1 MKILI
6 AATPLTGHLNPLLAI
21 GRILIEE
28 GHEVVG
34 LGASITRDRFEAIG
48 ATFRAFPA
56 EADVDLSDR
65 DTLFPE
71 WKNIPPGPERARFT
85 FEHVYVDAMP
95 AQYEGIRQ
103 ALEAFPG
110 ALLIADNMLLG
121 VLPLLLARRMGCPRV
136 LVFGANILTW
146 PRDDRAPNAGGLPPA
161 TSDEERHRYPALLD
175 AHEKAVFEPVVH
187 RLDQRLQTL
196 CGRGLSKNPFEAAV
210 EMADVYLQLTIPSFE
225 YPRRSLPQSV
235 RFVGALPIIPDQA
248 PLPSWSSDLDGSRK
262 VVLVTQGTLANFD
275 MSLLLA
281 PTLAALANESDLLVV
296 ATTGGRPIET
306 IPGPLPSNARV
317 ARYLPFEWLL
327 PKTDAFVTNGGYG
340 SVNQALSFGIP
351 LVTAGLTED
360 KAEVNTR
367 VSWSGAGIDLKT
379 NNPTPNALRE
389 AVRAVLDSP
398 PYRLRASA
406 MAAEFAKIDTRSEIL
421 RAVAEV
427 TQTTPCS
434 HAALPM

>member
-161 TSDEERHRYPALLD
+161 TSDEERHRYPALFD

-210 EMADVYLQLTIPSFE
+210 EMAD
-225 YPRRSLPQSV
+225 
-235 RFVGALPIIPDQA
+235 G
-248 PLPSWSSDLDGSRK
+248 
-262 VVLVTQGTLANFD
+262 
-275 MSLLLA
+275 
-281 PTLAALANESDLLVV
+281 
-296 ATTGGRPIET
+296 
-306 IPGPLPSNARV
+306 
-317 ARYLPFEWLL
+317 
-327 PKTDAFVTNGGYG
+327 
-340 SVNQALSFGIP
+340 
-351 LVTAGLTED
+351 
-360 KAEVNTR
+360 
-367 VSWSGAGIDLKT
+367 
-379 NNPTPNALRE
+379 
-389 AVRAVLDSP
+389 
-398 PYRLRASA
+398 
-406 MAAEFAKIDTRSEIL
+406 
-421 RAVAEV
+421 
-427 TQTTPCS
+427 
-434 HAALPM
+434 